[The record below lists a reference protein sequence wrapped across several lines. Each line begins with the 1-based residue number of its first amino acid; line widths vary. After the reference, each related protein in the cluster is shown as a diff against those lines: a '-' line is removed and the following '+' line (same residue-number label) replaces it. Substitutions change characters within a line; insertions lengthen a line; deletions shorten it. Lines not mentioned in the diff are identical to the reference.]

1 MSAHVHVVGFGTGP
15 DHLTREA
22 VRALLDTDYVLA
34 VRKQEDDDLLRVRRA
49 ICEEFEV
56 ELVEVPDPQ
65 RDRDDPTDY
74 PAAVRDWHAARV
86 AAFADM
92 VAARG
97 GRATFL
103 VWGDPSLYDSTLRVV
118 EGLAADR
125 RLAGLTWDVVPGISA
140 PQLLAARHR
149 VVLHPI
155 GAPVHVTTARR
166 LRDTI
171 DEGQRNVLVMLGSE
185 ASLDL
190 LEKLPGWTIWWGAN
204 LGSAGE
210 ELVAGPVRDVL
221 PQVRA
226 ARARARE
233 LAGWVMD
240 VYLLRDPEGDV

>member
-1 MSAHVHVVGFGTGP
+1 MSAHLHVVGFGTGP
-15 DHLTREA
+15 DHLTRDA
-22 VRALLDTDYVLA
+22 VRALLDSDYVLA
-34 VRKQEDDDLLRVRRA
+34 VRKHEDDELLRVRRA

-56 ELVEVPDPQ
+56 DLVEVPDPQ
-65 RDRDDPTDY
+65 RDRDDPSDY
-74 PAAVRDWHAARV
+74 PAAVRDWHDARV
-86 AAFADM
+86 AAFID
-92 VAARG
+92 VVVERG

-118 EGLAADR
+118 EGMAADP

-149 VVLHPI
+149 IVLHPV

-171 DEGQRNVLVMLGSE
+171 DAGQRNVLVMLGSE

-190 LEKLPGWTIWWGAN
+190 LEGLPGWSIWWGAN

-210 ELVAGPVRDVL
+210 QLVAGVVRDVL
-221 PQVRA
+221 PQVRES
-226 ARARARE
+226 RARARD

-240 VYLLRDPEGDV
+240 VYLLRAPGGDA